1 MKTPPAVGP
10 ERLALGAG
18 LTLVEGSSKLFGRSI
33 FKNYLLEGITMSALV
48 VATAEYGIGAAV
60 LLLVAYRLQILGL
73 FRHTQPRP
81 DRLRYTRRAVKAMCA
96 VALSFLVITTAEYG
110 IGAAVLLL
118 VVYGRRFQI
127 LGLFRHMLQR
137 PERLRYTRRAVKA
150 MCAVALCFLVITTA
164 EYGIGATVLLLVA
177 YRLRLRILGPSRL
190 TEPRPQRLLFTWGA
204 VGAIVVFA
212 GCNIMG
218 RGMMVLAMTSTGTAL
233 ATINAITFAV
243 STMTYSKEVWQTG
256 QRFAAMLVP
265 LLIVLGL
272 AVSIEAWHIA
282 ARPWGVI
289 WSIGSA
295 LSGIIYMAL
304 SRSYVD
310 RGGAEADQFQAL
322 GTGLGVV
329 GLAIWAKLAGED
341 LSVGWS
347 WGVLLALLCTALM
360 TVVVPRYLHMRARKA
375 LGDAVYTILWSVIPL
390 LGLLVDLIM
399 EQKVPT
405 IWQVVG
411 MSWISVI
418 AAGASL
424 LRLPPE
430 ARAVQRR
437 RFRRVVRRFKK
448 LVGRGF
454 AYG

>member
-1 MKTPPAVGP
+1 M
-10 ERLALGAG
+10 ALGAG

-33 FKNYLLEGITMSALV
+33 FKNYLLDSITMSALV
-48 VATAEYGIGAAV
+48 VTTAEYGIGAAV

-73 FRHTQPRP
+73 VRH
-81 DRLRYTRRAVKAMCA
+81 
-96 VALSFLVITTAEYG
+96 
-110 IGAAVLLL
+110 
-118 VVYGRRFQI
+118 
-127 LGLFRHMLQR
+127 
-137 PERLRYTRRAVKA
+137 
-150 MCAVALCFLVITTA
+150 
-164 EYGIGATVLLLVA
+164 
-177 YRLRLRILGPSRL
+177 
-190 TEPRPQRLLFTWGA
+190 TEPRPQRLRLTRQA
-204 VGAIVVFA
+204 VTAIAVLG
-212 GCNIMG
+212 GCNLMG
-218 RGMMVLAMTSTGTAL
+218 RGLMALAMTSTGTAL

-272 AVSIEAWHIA
+272 AVSIEVWHITVH
-282 ARPWGVI
+282 PWGVI

-304 SRSYVD
+304 SRGYVD

-322 GTGLGVV
+322 STGLGVV
-329 GLAIWAKLAGED
+329 GLAVWAKLAGED
-341 LSVGWS
+341 PSVGWS
-347 WGVLLALLCTALM
+347 WEVLLALLCTALM
-360 TVVVPRYLHMRARKA
+360 TVVVPRYLHVRARRA

-399 EQKVPT
+399 EHKIPT
-405 IWQVVG
+405 IWQIIG

-430 ARAVQRR
+430 VRAVQRS
-437 RFRRVVRRFKK
+437 RFRRTVKRLKK
-448 LVGRGF
+448 LLGCGSTH
-454 AYG
+454 G

>member
-1 MKTPPAVGP
+1 
-10 ERLALGAG
+10 
-18 LTLVEGSSKLFGRSI
+18 
-33 FKNYLLEGITMSALV
+33 
-48 VATAEYGIGAAV
+48 
-60 LLLVAYRLQILGL
+60 
-73 FRHTQPRP
+73 
-81 DRLRYTRRAVKAMCA
+81 
-96 VALSFLVITTAEYG
+96 
-110 IGAAVLLL
+110 
-118 VVYGRRFQI
+118 
-127 LGLFRHMLQR
+127 
-137 PERLRYTRRAVKA
+137 
-150 MCAVALCFLVITTA
+150 
-164 EYGIGATVLLLVA
+164 
-177 YRLRLRILGPSRL
+177 
-190 TEPRPQRLLFTWGA
+190 

>member
-1 MKTPPAVGP
+1 M
-10 ERLALGAG
+10 GAG

-33 FKNYLLEGITMSALV
+33 FKNYLLDSIAMSALV
-48 VATAEYGIGAAV
+48 VTTAEYGIGAAV

-73 FRHTQPRP
+73 VRH
-81 DRLRYTRRAVKAMCA
+81 
-96 VALSFLVITTAEYG
+96 
-110 IGAAVLLL
+110 
-118 VVYGRRFQI
+118 
-127 LGLFRHMLQR
+127 
-137 PERLRYTRRAVKA
+137 
-150 MCAVALCFLVITTA
+150 
-164 EYGIGATVLLLVA
+164 
-177 YRLRLRILGPSRL
+177 
-190 TEPRPQRLLFTWGA
+190 TEPRPQRLRLTWQA
-204 VGAIVVFA
+204 VTAIAVLG
-212 GCNIMG
+212 GCNLMG
-218 RGMMVLAMTSTGTAL
+218 RGLMALAMTSGTAL

-272 AVSIEAWHIA
+272 AVSIEAWHITV
-282 ARPWGVI
+282 RPWGVI

-310 RGGAEADQFQAL
+310 RGGADADQFQAL
-322 GTGLGVV
+322 STSLGVV
-329 GLAIWAKLAGED
+329 GLAVWAKLAGED
-341 LSVGWS
+341 PSVGWS
-347 WGVLLALLCTALM
+347 WEVLLALLCTALM
-360 TVVVPRYLHMRARKA
+360 TVVVPRYLHVRARRA

-399 EQKVPT
+399 EQKIPT

-430 ARAVQRR
+430 ARATQRR
-437 RFRRVVRRFKK
+437 KFRRAVKRLKK
-448 LVGRGF
+448 LFGCGS

>member
-1 MKTPPAVGP
+1 MAV
-10 ERLALGAG
+10 GAG

-33 FKNYLLEGITMSALV
+33 FANYLLAGISMSALV
-48 VATAEYGIGAAV
+48 LATAEYGLGAAV
-60 LLLVAYRLQILGL
+60 LLLVAYRFQILGL
-73 FRHTQPRP
+73 FRRTQPRP
-81 DRLRYTRRAVKAMCA
+81 ERFRYTRRAVKAIC
-96 VALSFLVITTAEYG
+96 VIALSVLVIVTADYG
-110 IGAAVLLL
+110 LGAVVLLL
-118 VVYGRRFQI
+118 VVYGCRLRI
-127 LGLFRHMLQR
+127 LGLFRHMRR
-137 PERLRYTRRAVKA
+137 PERLRYTRRVVKA
-150 MCAVALCFLVITTA
+150 IGVISMAVLVIA
-164 EYGIGATVLLLVA
+164 VPDYGLGAAVLLLVA
-177 YRLRLRILGPSRL
+177 YGYRLRIRGLFRL
-190 TEPRPQRLLFTWGA
+190 TEPRPQRLQFTWQA
-204 VGAIVVFA
+204 VTAIVVFA

-218 RGMMVLAMTSTGTAL
+218 RGMMVLAMTSAGTAL

-243 STMTYSKEVWQTG
+243 STMTYSNEVWQTG

-272 AVSIEAWHIA
+272 AVSIEAWHIS

-295 LSGIIYMAL
+295 LSGLIYMAL
-304 SRSYVD
+304 SRSYVE

-322 GTGLGVV
+322 GTSLGVV

-341 LSVGWS
+341 PSVGWS
-347 WGVLLALLCTALM
+347 WEVLLALLCTALM
-360 TVVVPRYLHMRARKA
+360 TVVIPRYLHMRARKA

-405 IWQVVG
+405 MWQIVG
-411 MSWISVI
+411 MSWISAI

-430 ARAVQRR
+430 AKAVQWR
-437 RFRRVVRRFKK
+437 RFRGMVKRLKK
-448 LVGRGF
+448 LVGCRL